1 MKITLEFDNI
11 EEAQLAINGS
21 KYAAAIFEY
30 DQYLRSKLKYETLP
44 EDMYIA
50 YDDSREKLRSHL
62 SEHNLFIDDYISF

>member
-1 MKITLEFDNI
+1 MKIVLEFDTI

-50 YDDSREKLRSHL
+50 YQDSREKLRENL
-62 SEHNLFIDDYISF
+62 SEYNLLIE

>member
-1 MKITLEFDNI
+1 MKITLEFDTI

-21 KYAAAIFEY
+21 KYAAALFEY

-50 YDDSREKLRSHL
+50 YQDSREKLREKL
-62 SEHNLFIDDYISF
+62 SEYNLLIE

>member
-1 MKITLEFDNI
+1 MKITLEFDTI

-30 DQYLRSKLKYETLP
+30 DQYLRGKLKYETLP

-62 SEHNLFIDDYISF
+62 SEHNLFIEDFFSL

>member
-1 MKITLEFDNI
+1 MKIVLEFDTI

-30 DQYLRSKLKYETLP
+30 DQYLRGKLKYETLP

-50 YDDSREKLRSHL
+50 YQDSREKIREKL
-62 SEHNLFIDDYISF
+62 SEYNLLIE

>member
-1 MKITLEFDNI
+1 MKIVLEFDNI

-50 YDDSREKLRSHL
+50 YQDSREKLREKL
-62 SEHNLFIDDYISF
+62 SEYNLLIE

>member
-1 MKITLEFDNI
+1 MKIVIEFDTI

-30 DQYLRSKLKYETLP
+30 DQYLRGKLKYETLP

-50 YDDSREKLRSHL
+50 YQDSREKIREYL
-62 SEHNLFIDDYISF
+62 SEYNLLIE

>member
-1 MKITLEFDNI
+1 MKIVLEFDTI

-30 DQYLRSKLKYETLP
+30 DQYLRGKLKYETLP

-50 YDDSREKLRSHL
+50 YQDSREKLRENL
-62 SEHNLFIDDYISF
+62 SEYNLLIE

>member
-1 MKITLEFDNI
+1 MKIVLEFDTI

-30 DQYLRSKLKYETLP
+30 DQYLRGKLKYETLP

-50 YDDSREKLRSHL
+50 YQDSREKLRENL
-62 SEHNLFIDDYISF
+62 SEYNLFIE

>member
-1 MKITLEFDNI
+1 MKIVLEFDTI

-30 DQYLRSKLKYETLP
+30 DQYLRGKLKYETLP

-50 YDDSREKLRSHL
+50 YQDSREKFREKL
-62 SEHNLFIDDYISF
+62 SEYNLLIE

>member
-1 MKITLEFDNI
+1 MKITLEFDTI

-50 YDDSREKLRSHL
+50 YQDSREKIREYL
-62 SEHNLFIDDYISF
+62 SEYNLLIE

>member
-1 MKITLEFDNI
+1 MKITLEFDTI

-30 DQYLRSKLKYETLP
+30 DQYLRGKLKYETLQ

-50 YDDSREKLRSHL
+50 YQDSREKLRENL
-62 SEHNLFIDDYISF
+62 SEYNLLIE

>member
-1 MKITLEFDNI
+1 MKITLEFDTI

-30 DQYLRSKLKYETLP
+30 DQYLRGKLKYENLP

-50 YDDSREKLRSHL
+50 YQDSREKLREQL
-62 SEHNLFIDDYISF
+62 SEYNLLIE

>member
-1 MKITLEFDNI
+1 MKIILEFDTI

-30 DQYLRSKLKYETLP
+30 DQYLRGKLKYETLP

-50 YDDSREKLRSHL
+50 YQDSREKLREQL
-62 SEHNLFIDDYISF
+62 SEYNLLIE

>member
-21 KYAAAIFEY
+21 KYAAAIFNY
-30 DQYLRSKLKYETLP
+30 DQYLRGKLKYETLP

>member
-1 MKITLEFDNI
+1 MKIILEFDTI

-30 DQYLRSKLKYETLP
+30 DQYLRGKLKYETLP

-50 YDDSREKLRSHL
+50 YQDSREKIREHL
-62 SEHNLFIDDYISF
+62 SEYNLLIE

>member
-1 MKITLEFDNI
+1 MKITLEFDTI

-30 DQYLRSKLKYETLP
+30 DQYLRGKLKYETLP

-50 YDDSREKLRSHL
+50 YQDSREKIREFL
-62 SEHNLFIDDYISF
+62 SEYNLLIE

>member
-1 MKITLEFDNI
+1 MKITLEFDTI

-30 DQYLRSKLKYETLP
+30 DQYLRGKLKYETLQ

-50 YDDSREKLRSHL
+50 YQDSREKLREQL
-62 SEHNLFIDDYISF
+62 SEYNLLIE

>member
-1 MKITLEFDNI
+1 MKIVLEFDTI

-50 YDDSREKLRSHL
+50 YQDSREKLREKL
-62 SEHNLFIDDYISF
+62 SEYNLLIE

>member
-1 MKITLEFDNI
+1 MKIVLEFDTI

-21 KYAAAIFEY
+21 KYAAALFEY

-50 YDDSREKLRSHL
+50 YQDSREKLREKL
-62 SEHNLFIDDYISF
+62 SEYNLLIE

>member
-1 MKITLEFDNI
+1 MKIVLEFDTI

-50 YDDSREKLRSHL
+50 YQDSREKIREYL
-62 SEHNLFIDDYISF
+62 SEYNLLIE

>member
-1 MKITLEFDNI
+1 MKIVLEFDTI

-30 DQYLRSKLKYETLP
+30 DQYLRGKLKYETLP

-50 YDDSREKLRSHL
+50 YQDSREKLREKL
-62 SEHNLFIDDYISF
+62 SEYNLLIE

>member
-21 KYAAAIFEY
+21 KYAAALFEY
-30 DQYLRSKLKYETLP
+30 DQYLRGKLKYETLP
-44 EDMYIA
+44 EDMYIS

-62 SEHNLFIDDYISF
+62 SEHNLFIEDYISF

>member
-1 MKITLEFDNI
+1 MKIILEFDTI

-30 DQYLRSKLKYETLP
+30 DQYLRGKLKYETLP

-50 YDDSREKLRSHL
+50 YQDSREKIREYL
-62 SEHNLFIDDYISF
+62 SEYNLLIE

>member
-1 MKITLEFDNI
+1 MKIVLEFDTI

-30 DQYLRSKLKYETLP
+30 DQYLRGKLKYETLP

-50 YDDSREKLRSHL
+50 YQDSREKLRANL
-62 SEHNLFIDDYISF
+62 SEYNLLIE